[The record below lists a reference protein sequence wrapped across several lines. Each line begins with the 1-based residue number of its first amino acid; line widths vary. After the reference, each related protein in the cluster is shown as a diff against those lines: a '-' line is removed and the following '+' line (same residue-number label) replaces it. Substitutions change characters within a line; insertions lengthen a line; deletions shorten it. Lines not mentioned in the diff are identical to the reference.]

1 MRKLFYAMCTLLVG
15 GAILSVGCENASDE
29 TPTGLSVKVEVE
41 QTDLS
46 SISFTISS
54 TDATEVRWLVTEAS
68 EGMCDAEKV
77 LESGQLSQVNA
88 DYVVK
93 ANNLESDTTYL
104 IAVAARNGKS
114 VAIDYEIVSTKS
126 KYHNEVALDFS
137 FVRRLLDEEYADSD
151 FALFFTDVEPEY
163 ELTLVFTAEAGE
175 MLPEG
180 EYSTEG
186 GVNANIDAKRSFLS
200 FTNGDEPIYF
210 DKIEAWVRTSDPG
223 YEDYYHIDVELYAG
237 DVHYTLLVRDFV
249 GNMPFCDI
257 SNMVIGSPVIRESE
271 DGKRATIIFH
281 TEDEKVTFV
290 AETYLRNPEKEYLM
304 PGQYTVKGGDG
315 GFVAGDIDANNSWF
329 IANGYFG
336 MLASGTMNISINNDC
351 DYVFVV
357 DIVDELG
364 REIKFEY
371 SGYIPMM
378 NFDRRFALHGIT
390 LTEPESGRYLFEF
403 SGPYSLSFDVYA
415 DNLADGVY
423 YILDADEA
431 QGAYIDKSSLSFSS
445 ATEGDIAIKGGKMSI
460 VELDDD
466 YVELSFELLAE
477 EDYLIWR
484 GVYIG
489 EIGNLKYE

>member
-1 MRKLFYAMCTLLVG
+1 M
-15 GAILSVGCENASDE
+15 
-29 TPTGLSVKVEVE
+29 
-41 QTDLS
+41 
-46 SISFTISS
+46 
-54 TDATEVRWLVTEAS
+54 
-68 EGMCDAEKV
+68 
-77 LESGQLSQVNA
+77 
-88 DYVVK
+88 
-93 ANNLESDTTYL
+93 
-104 IAVAARNGKS
+104 
-114 VAIDYEIVSTKS
+114 
-126 KYHNEVALDFS
+126 
-137 FVRRLLDEEYADSD
+137 
-151 FALFFTDVEPEY
+151 
-163 ELTLVFTAEAGE
+163 
-175 MLPEG
+175 
-180 EYSTEG
+180 
-186 GVNANIDAKRSFLS
+186 
-200 FTNGDEPIYF
+200 
-210 DKIEAWVRTSDPG
+210 
-223 YEDYYHIDVELYAG
+223 
-237 DVHYTLLVRDFV
+237 
-249 GNMPFCDI
+249 
-257 SNMVIGSPVIRESE
+257 
-271 DGKRATIIFH
+271 
-281 TEDEKVTFV
+281 TFV

-403 SGPYSLSFDVYA
+403 SGPYSLSFEVYA
-415 DNLADGVY
+415 DNLVDGVY

-431 QGAYIDKSSLSFSS
+431 QGAYIDKSSVSFSS